1 MTFKLLTGTALAVAL
16 TVGALAQAPRTGS
29 APTPR
34 DGVQT
39 RAEVVERVQT
49 MFSRMDSNRDGALTQ
64 DGTRQMVRQMQ
75 RSGGERADANRDGQ
89 LTRDERLQARRSM
102 MGQRRG

>member
-1 MTFKLLTGTALAVAL
+1 MTFQLLTGTALAVEL
-16 TVGALAQAPRTGS
+16 TVGALAQAPRTAS

-49 MFSRMDSNRDGALTQ
+49 MFSQMDSNRDGALT
-64 DGTRQMVRQMQ
+64 R
-75 RSGGERADANRDGQ
+75 N
-89 LTRDERLQARRSM
+89 ERL
-102 MGQRRG
+102 

>member
-16 TVGALAQAPRTGS
+16 TAGALAQAPRTGS

-49 MFSRMDSNRDGALTQ
+49 MFSRMDTNLDGA
-64 DGTRQMVRQMQ
+64 
-75 RSGGERADANRDGQ
+75 

>member
-16 TVGALAQAPRTGS
+16 TVGALAQAPRTGI

-34 DGVQT
+34 DAVQT

-49 MFSRMDSNRDGALTQ
+49 VFFQMDSNRDGALT
-64 DGTRQMVRQMQ
+64 R
-75 RSGGERADANRDGQ
+75 N
-89 LTRDERLQARRSM
+89 ERL
-102 MGQRRG
+102 